1 MNKNRLFLEE
11 LKYVVENGFILNE
24 YLIEQL
30 DRTLDKSSSLIIEV
44 YQIFVENRYILPFIG
59 DVEAVVYDYIVSRE
73 MAKAKTFYGAT
84 LFAADLFETT
94 QTYIKCKVSSY
105 NSSSYLKTSA

>member
-1 MNKNRLFLEE
+1 MNKNKAFLEE

-30 DRTLDKSSSLIIEV
+30 ERSLDKSPSLIIEV
-44 YQIFVENRYILPFIG
+44 YQIFMENRWILPFVS
-59 DVEAVVYDYIVSRE
+59 DVEAMVYDYIVSRE
-73 MAKAKTFYGAT
+73 MDRAKTFYGAT

-105 NSSSYLKTSA
+105 HPSSYLKTSA